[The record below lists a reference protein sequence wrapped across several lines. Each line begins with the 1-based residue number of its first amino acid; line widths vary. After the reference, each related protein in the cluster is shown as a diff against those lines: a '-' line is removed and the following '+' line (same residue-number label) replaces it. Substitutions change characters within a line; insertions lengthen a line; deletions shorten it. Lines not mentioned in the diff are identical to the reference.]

1 MPWMSS
7 SDALRNSKIVNSTPY
22 IAPEMIVLEIEPS
35 EMLALSSVGYTSN
48 RARDDYEVPLT
59 NFVMDGLTLVN
70 MTDPL
75 LLL

>member
-7 SDALRNSKIVNSTPY
+7 SDALRNSKVVNSIPY

-48 RARDDYEVPLT
+48 RARDDYEVLS
-59 NFVMDGLTLVN
+59 NQLRDGWV
-70 MTDPL
+70 DISEHD
-75 LLL
+75 

>member
-48 RARDDYEVPLT
+48 HARDDYEVLS
-59 NFVMDGLTLVN
+59 NQLRDGWV
-70 MTDPL
+70 DISEHD
-75 LLL
+75 

>member
-22 IAPEMIVLEIEPS
+22 IAPEMIVLEIELS

-48 RARDDYEVPLT
+48 RARDDYEMLS
-59 NFVMDGLTLVN
+59 NQLRDGWV
-70 MTDPL
+70 DISEHD
-75 LLL
+75 